1 MGLPQKVRPHIAR
14 LKELLSDTEEIGTM
28 NFGELKRV
36 APRVSPLARALLT
49 SCKQQRDHQS
59 GHIDRREHSIARGS
73 GRERCKNLSAAPSA
87 LAAKDVSPIVQ
98 NCTESALCAACRMLT
113 CK

>member
-1 MGLPQKVRPHIAR
+1 
-14 LKELLSDTEEIGTM
+14 M
-28 NFGELKRV
+28 NFGEPKRV
-36 APRVSPLARALLT
+36 APRVSPLGRALLT

-87 LAAKDVSPIVQ
+87 LARKRCFA
-98 NCTESALCAACRMLT
+98 NCTELYRICTLCSLQNVNM
-113 CK
+113 